1 MILSFENESDVNANN
16 LKKLERYTHEEN
28 TILLNKASWCSH
40 CQSFLPKWNELKS
53 QMPHI
58 NFVEIENTA
67 HQQIGQTNSK
77 LYKRVSGPNGQ
88 MYFPMIIV
96 FLKNKK
102 KQSSKQLYEGSRE
115 IGDLKSYIN
124 SKIKLIKSTKKT
136 SSINP
141 KTPVK
146 HNNTPMDKPYL
157 SLMQFNKELDGII
170 NKIVNKNT

>member
-16 LKKLERYTHEEN
+16 LKKLERYTHEED
-28 TILLNKASWCSH
+28 TILLNHATWCHH
-40 CQSFLPKWNELKS
+40 CQTFKPDWDQLKKELP
-53 QMPHI
+53 HV

-67 HQQIGQTNSK
+67 HQKIGQTNSK
-77 LYKRVSGPNGQ
+77 LYKRISGPNGQ
-88 MYFPMIIV
+88 MYFPMIII

-102 KQSSKQLYEGSRE
+102 RQSSKQLYEGSRE

-124 SKIKLIKSTKKT
+124 SKVKLIKSSPKASVK
-136 SSINP
+136 

-146 HNNTPMDKPYL
+146 NNNFPIDKPYL

-170 NKIVNKNT
+170 NKIFNKNT